1 MLFKFNKDLDLHQ
14 GVSIGGGIM
23 KLSIIG
29 VPTYYGCDNNGTQH
43 SPQKLRNA
51 NVIDLI
57 KDNGKIEVVDL
68 GDIDVKEVLES
79 DKFKNEKNIKYFE
92 SIYDLNLKL
101 SKAVDKSMDSSDFTL
116 ILGGDHGIGLG
127 SITGASKHSKNLG
140 VVWIDAHGDFNTS
153 ATSPSK
159 NYHGMPL
166 ACLCGHGDSRLVNL
180 YYDGIKIN
188 EENVFHIGGRDID
201 KGEQDLLDNSKVNL
215 YDKKVIDKIGLEDV
229 VNDIIKK
236 CRKQNIDGIHI
247 SLDIDF
253 MDKFIVEGT
262 GTRVEGGYTVED
274 TKYLLKRFIQTGIV
288 KSMDFVEFNPRLDV
302 NDNTLKI
309 CKDLLEYFGKLL
321 SRKEL
326 VNC

>member
-1 MLFKFNKDLDLHQ
+1 
-14 GVSIGGGIM
+14 M
-23 KLSIIG
+23 KLNIIG
-29 VPTYYGCDNNGTQH
+29 VPTYYGCDKNGTQDAP
-43 SPQKLRNA
+43 SKLRNA
-51 NVIDLI
+51 NIIELI
-57 KDNGKIEVVDL
+57 KGNGEVEIADL
-68 GDIDVKEVLES
+68 GDIEVKSVMED

-101 SKAVDKSMDSSDFTL
+101 SKAVDESMNDSDFTL
-116 ILGGDHGIGLG
+116 IIGGDHGIGLG
-127 SITGASKHSKNLG
+127 SITGASKHSQNLG

-159 NYHGMPL
+159 NFHGMPL

-180 YYDGIKIN
+180 YYEGVKIK

-201 KGEQDLLDNSKVNL
+201 EGEQKLLDNSMINL

-229 VNDIIKK
+229 VDDILKK
-236 CRKQNIDGIHI
+236 CKEQDIDDLHI

-274 TKYLLKRFIQTGIV
+274 TKYILERLMDTGIV
-288 KSMDFVEFNPRLDV
+288 KTMDFVEFNPRLDV
-302 NDNTLKI
+302 NDNTLEI
-309 CKDLLEYFGKLL
+309 CKDLLSYFGQILKT
-321 SRKEL
+321 KEL
-326 VNC
+326 ARY

>member
-1 MLFKFNKDLDLHQ
+1 
-14 GVSIGGGIM
+14 M

-29 VPTYYGCDNNGTQH
+29 VPTYYGCDNDGTRY
-43 SPQKLRNA
+43 SPEKLRNA
-51 NVIDLI
+51 NIIKLI
-57 KDNGKIEVVDL
+57 KDNGEIEVADL
-68 GDIDVKEVLES
+68 GDIDVIEMMEK

-101 SKAVDKSMDSSDFTL
+101 SKAVDDAMDNSDFTL

-127 SITGASKHSKNLG
+127 SITGASKHSQNLG

-159 NYHGMPL
+159 NFHGMPL
-166 ACLCGHGDSRLVNL
+166 ACLCGQGDSRLVNL
-180 YYDGIKIN
+180 YYEGVKIK

-201 KGEQDLLDNSKVNL
+201 EGEQKLIDNSKVNF

-229 VNDIIKK
+229 VDDIIRK
-236 CRKQNIDGIHI
+236 CREQELDGLHI

-262 GTRVEGGYTVED
+262 GTRVAGGCTVED
-274 TKYLLKRFIQTGIV
+274 TKYILRRLMGIGIV

-302 NDNTLKI
+302 NDNTLEV
-309 CKDLLEYFGKLL
+309 CKDLLSYFGQILKT
-321 SRKEL
+321 KEL
-326 VNC
+326 VLC

>member
-1 MLFKFNKDLDLHQ
+1 
-14 GVSIGGGIM
+14 M

-29 VPTYYGCDNNGTQH
+29 VPTYYGCDNDGTQY
-43 SPQKLRNA
+43 SPEKLRNA
-51 NVIDLI
+51 NIIKLI
-57 KDNGKIEVVDL
+57 KDNGEIEVADL
-68 GDIDVKEVLES
+68 GDIDVIEMMEK

-101 SKAVDKSMDSSDFTL
+101 SKAVDDAMANSDFTL
-116 ILGGDHGIGLG
+116 ILGGDHGMGLG
-127 SITGASKHSKNLG
+127 SITGASKHSQNLG

-153 ATSPSK
+153 STSPSK
-159 NYHGMPL
+159 NFHGMPL

-180 YYDGIKIN
+180 YYEGVKIK

-201 KGEQDLLDNSKVNL
+201 EGEQKLIDNSKINL

-229 VNDIIKK
+229 VNDIIRK
-236 CRKQNIDGIHI
+236 CREQELDGIHI

-262 GTRVEGGYTVED
+262 GTRVAGGYTVED
-274 TKYLLKRFIQTGIV
+274 TKYILRRLMETGIV

-302 NDNTLKI
+302 NDNTLEI
-309 CKDLLEYFGKLL
+309 CKDLLSYFGQILKT
-321 SRKEL
+321 REL
-326 VNC
+326 VLC

>member
-1 MLFKFNKDLDLHQ
+1 
-14 GVSIGGGIM
+14 M

-29 VPTYYGCDNNGTQH
+29 VPTYYGCDNDGTQY
-43 SPQKLRNA
+43 SPEKLRNA
-51 NVIDLI
+51 NIIKLI
-57 KDNGKIEVVDL
+57 KDNGEIEVADL
-68 GDIDVKEVLES
+68 GDIDVIEMMEK

-101 SKAVDKSMDSSDFTL
+101 SKAVDDAMDNSDFTL

-127 SITGASKHSKNLG
+127 SITGASKHSQNLG

-159 NYHGMPL
+159 NFHGMPL
-166 ACLCGHGDSRLVNL
+166 AYLCGQGDSRLVNL
-180 YYDGIKIN
+180 YYEGVKIK

-201 KGEQDLLDNSKVNL
+201 EGEQKLIDNSKVNF

-229 VNDIIKK
+229 VDDIIRK
-236 CRKQNIDGIHI
+236 CREQELDGLHI

-262 GTRVEGGYTVED
+262 GTRVAGGYTVED
-274 TKYLLKRFIQTGIV
+274 TKYILRRLMGIGIV

-302 NDNTLKI
+302 NDNTLEV
-309 CKDLLEYFGKLL
+309 CKDLLSYFGQILKT
-321 SRKEL
+321 KEL
-326 VNC
+326 VLC

>member
-1 MLFKFNKDLDLHQ
+1 
-14 GVSIGGGIM
+14 M

-29 VPTYYGCDNNGTQH
+29 VPTYYGCDNDGTQY
-43 SPQKLRNA
+43 SPEKLRNA
-51 NVIDLI
+51 NIIKLI
-57 KDNGKIEVVDL
+57 KDNGEIEVADL
-68 GDIDVKEVLES
+68 GDIDVIEMMEK

-101 SKAVDKSMDSSDFTL
+101 SKAVDDAMDNSDFTL

-127 SITGASKHSKNLG
+127 SITGASKHSQNLG

-159 NYHGMPL
+159 NFHGMPL
-166 ACLCGHGDSRLVNL
+166 ACLCGQGDSRLVNL
-180 YYDGIKIN
+180 YYEGVKIK

-201 KGEQDLLDNSKVNL
+201 EGEQKLIDNSKVNF

-229 VNDIIKK
+229 VDDIIRK
-236 CRKQNIDGIHI
+236 CREQELDGLHI

-262 GTRVEGGYTVED
+262 GTRVAGGYTVED
-274 TKYLLKRFIQTGIV
+274 TKYILRRLMGIGIV

-302 NDNTLKI
+302 NDNTLEV
-309 CKDLLEYFGKLL
+309 CKDLLSYFGQILKT
-321 SRKEL
+321 KEL
-326 VNC
+326 VLC

>member
-1 MLFKFNKDLDLHQ
+1 
-14 GVSIGGGIM
+14 M

-29 VPTYYGCDNNGTQH
+29 VPTYYGCDNDGTQY
-43 SPQKLRNA
+43 SPEKLRNA
-51 NVIDLI
+51 NIIKLI
-57 KDNGKIEVVDL
+57 KDNGEIEVADL
-68 GDIDVKEVLES
+68 GDIDVIEMMEK

-101 SKAVDKSMDSSDFTL
+101 SKAVDDAMDNSDFTL

-127 SITGASKHSKNLG
+127 SITGASKHSQNLG

-159 NYHGMPL
+159 NFHGMPL
-166 ACLCGHGDSRLVNL
+166 ACLCGQGDSILVIL
-180 YYDGIKIN
+180 YYEGVQIK

-201 KGEQDLLDNSKVNL
+201 EGEQKLIDNSKVNF

-229 VNDIIKK
+229 VDDIIRK
-236 CRKQNIDGIHI
+236 CREQELDGLHI

-262 GTRVEGGYTVED
+262 GTRVAGGYTVED
-274 TKYLLKRFIQTGIV
+274 TKYILRRLMGIGIV

-302 NDNTLKI
+302 NDNTLEV
-309 CKDLLEYFGKLL
+309 CKDLLSYFGQILKT
-321 SRKEL
+321 KEL
-326 VNC
+326 VLC

>member
-1 MLFKFNKDLDLHQ
+1 
-14 GVSIGGGIM
+14 M
-23 KLSIIG
+23 KLNIIG
-29 VPTYYGCDNNGTQH
+29 VPTYYGCDNNGTQDAP
-43 SPQKLRNA
+43 SKLRDA
-51 NVIDLI
+51 NIIDLI
-57 KDNGKIEVVDL
+57 KGDGDVEIADL
-68 GDIDVKEVLES
+68 GDIEVKRVMEN

-101 SKAVDKSMDSSDFTL
+101 SKAVDESISSSNFTL
-116 ILGGDHGIGLG
+116 IIGGDHSIGLG
-127 SITGASKHSKNLG
+127 SITGASKHSENLG

-159 NYHGMPL
+159 NFHGMPL

-180 YYDGIKIN
+180 YYEGVKIK

-201 KGEQDLLDNSKVNL
+201 EGEQKLLDNSKVNL

-229 VNDIIKK
+229 VDDILKK
-236 CRKQNIDGIHI
+236 CKEQDIDGLHI

-274 TKYLLKRFIQTGIV
+274 TKYILERLMDTGIV
-288 KSMDFVEFNPRLDV
+288 KTMDFVEFNPKLDV
-302 NDNTLKI
+302 NDNTLEI
-309 CKDLLEYFGKLL
+309 CKDLLSYFGQILKT
-321 SRKEL
+321 KEL
-326 VNC
+326 ARY

>member
-1 MLFKFNKDLDLHQ
+1 
-14 GVSIGGGIM
+14 M

-29 VPTYYGCDNNGTQH
+29 VPTYYGCDNDGTQY
-43 SPQKLRNA
+43 SPEKLRNA
-51 NVIDLI
+51 NIIKLI
-57 KDNGKIEVVDL
+57 KDNGEIEVADL
-68 GDIDVKEVLES
+68 GDIDVIEMMEK

-101 SKAVDKSMDSSDFTL
+101 SKAVDDAMDNSDFTL

-127 SITGASKHSKNLG
+127 SITGASKHSQNLG

-159 NYHGMPL
+159 NFHGMPL

-180 YYDGIKIN
+180 YYEGVKIK
-188 EENVFHIGGRDID
+188 EESVFHIGGRDID
-201 KGEQDLLDNSKVNL
+201 EGEQKLIDNSKVNL
-215 YDKKVIDKIGLEDV
+215 YDKKVIGKIGLEDV
-229 VNDIIKK
+229 VDDIIKK
-236 CRKQNIDGIHI
+236 CREQELDGIHI

-262 GTRVEGGYTVED
+262 GTRVAGGYTVED
-274 TKYLLKRFIQTGIV
+274 TKYILRRLMETGIV

-302 NDNTLKI
+302 NDNTLEI
-309 CKDLLEYFGKLL
+309 CKDLLSYFGQILKT
-321 SRKEL
+321 KEL
-326 VNC
+326 VLC

>member
-1 MLFKFNKDLDLHQ
+1 
-14 GVSIGGGIM
+14 M

-29 VPTYYGCDNNGTQH
+29 VPTYYGCDNDGTQY
-43 SPQKLRNA
+43 SPEKLRNA
-51 NVIDLI
+51 NIIKLI
-57 KDNGKIEVVDL
+57 KDNGEIEVVDL
-68 GDIDVKEVLES
+68 GDIDVIEMMEK

-101 SKAVDKSMDSSDFTL
+101 SKAVDDAMANSDFTL

-127 SITGASKHSKNLG
+127 SITGASKHSQNLG

-153 ATSPSK
+153 STSPSK
-159 NYHGMPL
+159 NFHGMPL

-180 YYDGIKIN
+180 YYEGVKTK

-201 KGEQDLLDNSKVNL
+201 EGEQKLIDNSKINL

-229 VNDIIKK
+229 INDIIRK
-236 CRKQNIDGIHI
+236 CREQELDGIHI

-262 GTRVEGGYTVED
+262 GTRVARGYTVED
-274 TKYLLKRFIQTGIV
+274 TKYILRRLMETGIV

-302 NDNTLKI
+302 NDNTLEI
-309 CKDLLEYFGKLL
+309 CKDLLSYFGQILKI
-321 SRKEL
+321 KEL
-326 VNC
+326 VLF